1 MFSPTHEGV
10 PLLGRLVKQKVYNGA
25 WMLVRTTWV
34 HVAFGTI
41 LAAGT
46 ALPGTARA
54 ADPHELRVDVPVDGA
69 IAAGGA
75 AVWIASELLKSSLA
89 PLTCRWCEVPGI
101 DSSVRDALRS
111 KDTGVVDTASNV
123 VGFVVMPLT
132 TVGLTAL
139 GANAEGRGGNVPKD
153 ALVIAEAAI
162 IAADVNQLTKL
173 IIGRER
179 PFVHALPDDQKSQ
192 TAQPPDNN
200 LSFFS
205 GHTTLAFTLATA
217 SGTVASMRH
226 YDAAPAVWG
235 VGMSLAVLTGYLRIA
250 ADKHH
255 FTDVVSGAVV
265 GSAIGFALPYVF
277 HRPRAD
283 VSLAP
288 MTGTGGLSSATIS
301 GTF

>member
-1 MFSPTHEGV
+1 M
-10 PLLGRLVKQKVYNGA
+10 LGRP
-25 WMLVRTTWV
+25 TWLR
-34 HVAFGTI
+34 VAFATL
-41 LAAGT
+41 LAAASV
-46 ALPGTARA
+46 ALPEATAYA

-69 IAAGGA
+69 IAAGGGA
-75 AVWIASELLKSSLA
+75 LWITSELLKGSFA
-89 PLTCRWCEVPGI
+89 PLTCRWCGVPGI

-111 KDTGVVDTASNV
+111 KDVGTMDTASSV
-123 VGFVVMPLT
+123 VGFIVMPLAT
-132 TVGLTAL
+132 IGLTAVVSS
-139 GANAEGRGGNVPKD
+139 AEGRVANLPHD
-153 ALVIAEAAI
+153 ALVIGEAAI
-162 IAADVNQLTKL
+162 IAADVNQLTKF
-173 IIGRER
+173 IVGRER

-192 TAQPPDNN
+192 TAAPPDNN

-250 ADKHH
+250 ADKHY

-265 GSAIGFALPYVF
+265 GSAIGFAIPYVF

-283 VSLAP
+283 GSIAS
-288 MTGTGGLSSATIS
+288 MTSAGGLGSATIS